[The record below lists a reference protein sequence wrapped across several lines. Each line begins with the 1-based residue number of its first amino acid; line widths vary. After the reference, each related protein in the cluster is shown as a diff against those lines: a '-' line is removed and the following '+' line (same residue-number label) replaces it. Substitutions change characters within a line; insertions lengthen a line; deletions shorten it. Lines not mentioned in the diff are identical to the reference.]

1 MNLSL
6 LRFIPALLACLEVL
20 LGTPSKGSDAAKP
33 FTPLKSYL
41 LWDDKPAAL
50 DLKGWECNS
59 YPLGNGYF
67 GVSFFGGVGEELWQF
82 CEKSLFVTDPSKSEN
97 AYDRV
102 SLSSLCEVRLFQAQ
116 DFGQVSGYKRLVD
129 LGKATG
135 SVRYSLGGVDFQR
148 ESFASYPDR
157 CLATK
162 LTASKP
168 GQLNLR
174 FKVLHAC
181 PGPNRSGT
189 CSIEG
194 DTVVLRGEA
203 QPYGLKYE
211 IRMAVKAAGGHVRA
225 QTAGPDGEFVVDG
238 ADSVEFFV
246 TLATNYRL
254 GPNVFLTK
262 ENAKK
267 LEGLE
272 VSSSEVAKS
281 LDAAR
286 NAGFENLRSRHE
298 ADFGRLFERTRIDL
312 GGKEPGIPTAQLLS
326 STNLPPPAA
335 RYLEEL
341 YFQFGRYLLISSS
354 RTGTLPANLQGTWN
368 MKPAAPWTGG
378 YWANINIQMNY
389 WPAFATGLEECFPP
403 YLDFFRA
410 TFPMQQEIA
419 SQTLSKWGCKAAE
432 GGWTAGTGN
441 SPFSVSGPGSTSG
454 AGTGPFVI
462 LPLWEW
468 YQYTGNRDVLEKAWP
483 FMVASSKFLASA
495 LKPQPDGTLLCD
507 PSWSP
512 ENKSRATNGTHI
524 TLPGTAYDQELVYEN
539 HRLTLEAA
547 KILGKTD
554 PILPVLE
561 EQLPKLSPVLVGS
574 SGQIKEFR
582 QENAYGEFGDP
593 HHRHIS
599 HLIGLFP
606 GTLLTEKKE
615 WLDAAR
621 VSLDLRGDKSTGWAM
636 AHRLNAWTRLKDG
649 ARCYKLLINLLHQG
663 TTPNLWDTHPPF
675 QIDGN
680 LGGTA
685 GIANMLL
692 QSHEGFLD
700 LLPALPPEWAS
711 GSFSGI
717 RARGAFSVS
726 ASWEGMTPRRVMI
739 VSEKGYP
746 CSVRI
751 RGSSPGTRWN
761 VTDTEGKPVPH
772 SIDST
777 TGILR
782 FETAPGGCYLM
793 VPEAS
798 RS

>member
-1 MNLSL
+1 MNSGRLRCRLLFLLLLPVCLIPSL
-6 LRFIPALLACLEVL
+6 R
-20 LGTPSKGSDAAKP
+20 AAENDDR
-33 FTPLKSYL
+33 FTPEKQYL
-41 LWDDKPAAL
+41 LWDNKPAAL
-50 DLKGWECNS
+50 DLKGWEFDS
-59 YPLGNGYF
+59 YPLGNAYF

-82 CEKSLFVTDPSKSEN
+82 CEKSLFVIDPSKPEK
-97 AYDRV
+97 AYDRA
-102 SLSSLCEVRLFQAQ
+102 SLSSLCEVRLSQAQ
-116 DFGQVSGYKRLVD
+116 DFARVSGYKRQVD

-135 SVRYSLGGVDFQR
+135 SVRYTLGGVDFLR
-148 ESFASYPDR
+148 ESIASYPDK
-157 CLATK
+157 CFATR

-168 GQLNLR
+168 GQLTFRL
-174 FKVLHAC
+174 KVLHAY
-181 PGPNRSGT
+181 PGPTRTGT
-189 CSIEG
+189 SSVEG
-194 DTVVLRGEA
+194 DTVLLRGEA

-211 IRMAVKAAGGHVRA
+211 IRVAVKVTGGHVQA
-225 QTAGPDGEFVVDG
+225 QTAGADGEFVVEG
-238 ADSVEFFV
+238 ADAAEFYV

-254 GPNVFLTK
+254 DPKVFLTQD
-262 ENAKK
+262 NAKK
-267 LEGLE
+267 LEGIE
-272 VSSSEVAKS
+272 VPSSEVAKS
-281 LDAAR
+281 LNDAR
-286 NAGFENLRSRHE
+286 NAGFEKLRSRHE
-298 ADFGRLFERTRIDL
+298 ADFGRLFGRTQIDL
-312 GGKEPGIPTAQLLS
+312 GGKESGIPTGELLA
-326 STNLPPPAA
+326 STNLAAPAA

-354 RTGTLPANLQGTWN
+354 RPGTLPANLQGTWN
-368 MKPAAPWTGG
+368 MKPGAPWTGG

-389 WPAFATGLEECFPP
+389 WPAFSTGLEETFPP
-403 YLDFFRA
+403 YLDFFNA
-410 TFPMQQEIA
+410 TFPKQQSIA
-419 SQTLSKWGCKAAE
+419 ASTLAGWKCPPVE
-432 GGWTAGTGN
+432 GAWTAGTGN
-441 SPFSVSGPGSTSG
+441 DPYKCSGPGSTSG

-468 YQYTGNRDVLEKAWP
+468 YQYTGNREVLEKAWP
-483 FMVASSKFLASA
+483 FMLASSKFLVSA
-495 LKPQPDGTLLCD
+495 LKQQPDGTLLCD

-512 ENKSRATNGTHI
+512 ENKSPGTNGTHI
-524 TLPGTAYDQELVYEN
+524 NMPGTAYDQELIHEN
-539 HRLTLEAA
+539 HRITLEAA

-561 EQLPKLSPVLVGS
+561 EQLPKLSPVLIGS

-649 ARCYKLLINLLHQG
+649 QRCYTLLLNLLHKG

-692 QSHEGFLD
+692 QSHEGFID
-700 LLPALPPEWAS
+700 LLPALPPEWAT

-726 ASWEGMTPRRVMI
+726 AEWSEMKIRKVMV
-739 VSEKGYP
+739 VSEGGTTCRLRMAGVGAWTVKTSDGKAVPATIDPVKGVLEFRMDRSQACLLTP
-746 CSVRI
+746 I
-751 RGSSPGTRWN
+751 R
-761 VTDTEGKPVPH
+761 
-772 SIDST
+772 
-777 TGILR
+777 
-782 FETAPGGCYLM
+782 
-793 VPEAS
+793 
-798 RS
+798 